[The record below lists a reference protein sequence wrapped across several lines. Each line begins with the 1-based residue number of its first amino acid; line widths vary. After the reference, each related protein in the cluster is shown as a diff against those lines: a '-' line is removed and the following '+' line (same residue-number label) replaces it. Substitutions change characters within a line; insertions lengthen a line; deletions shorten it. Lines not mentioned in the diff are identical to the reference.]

1 MDEAAIREVQK
12 EAADALLDVGVSIPI
27 KEWSL
32 PFRRKPL
39 RLRVTLRRPRMNGAI
54 KLMRICLGIGVT
66 SREME
71 SYTPEEN
78 MRFMALHGVE
88 SLAHAGLYDC
98 PGGRI
103 ETYSSQSDRMAT
115 ARAGRRTLP
124 HGRLPDVLPPD
135 GDGPFY
141 EYYQIGRADEPDEAE
156 TEPKKEGELR
166 TEYEPSH
173 SPFGFIWQVAS
184 ATGWSV
190 EYILKESITRRLS

>member
-1 MDEAAIREVQK
+1 MFGYRCYEPGDGKLYAGREH
-12 EAADALLDVGVSIPI
+12 
-27 KEWSL
+27 
-32 PFRRKPL
+32 
-39 RLRVTLRRPRMNGAI
+39 
-54 KLMRICLGIGVT
+54 
-66 SREME
+66 
-71 SYTPEEN
+71 
-78 MRFMALHGVE
+78 ALHGAPWCR

-190 EYILKESITRRLS
+190 EYILKRVNYQTLIMMLSDAPRYVRRRGEETPDKSGSTIDRLKTVNKEAAREEAENIVSFFQSNLEA

>member
-54 KLMRICLGIGVT
+54 RLMRICLGIGVT

-78 MRFMALHGVE
+78 MRFMALHGAEVSLMLAYTIVRGAVSRRILPKVIAWLLRELVE
-88 SLAHAGLYDC
+88 ERYLMGAYRTFYRLMG
-98 PGGRI
+98 
-103 ETYSSQSDRMAT
+103 TDRFT
-115 ARAGRRTLP
+115 NIIRS
-124 HGRLPDVLPPD
+124 
-135 GDGPFY
+135 
-141 EYYQIGRADEPDEAE
+141 AE
-156 TEPKKEGELR
+156 RMNPMKL
-166 TEYEPSH
+166 
-173 SPFGFIWQVAS
+173 
-184 ATGWSV
+184 
-190 EYILKESITRRLS
+190 RLSQKRKGS

>member
-54 KLMRICLGIGVT
+54 RLMRICLGIGVT

-78 MRFMALHGVE
+78 MRFMALHGAEVSLMLAYTIVRGAVSRRILPKVIAWLLRELVE
-88 SLAHAGLYDC
+88 ERYLMGAYRTFYRLMG
-98 PGGRI
+98 
-103 ETYSSQSDRMAT
+103 TDRFT
-115 ARAGRRTLP
+115 NIIRS
-124 HGRLPDVLPPD
+124 
-135 GDGPFY
+135 
-141 EYYQIGRADEPDEAE
+141 AE
-156 TEPKKEGELR
+156 RMNPMKL
-166 TEYEPSH
+166 
-173 SPFGFIWQVAS
+173 
-184 ATGWSV
+184 
-190 EYILKESITRRLS
+190 RLSQRRKGS

>member
-54 KLMRICLGIGVT
+54 RLMRICLGIGVT

-78 MRFMALHGVE
+78 MRFMALHGAEVSLMLANTIVRGAVSRRILPKVIAWLLRELVE
-88 SLAHAGLYDC
+88 ERYLMGAYRTFYRLMG
-98 PGGRI
+98 
-103 ETYSSQSDRMAT
+103 TDRFT
-115 ARAGRRTLP
+115 NIIRS
-124 HGRLPDVLPPD
+124 
-135 GDGPFY
+135 
-141 EYYQIGRADEPDEAE
+141 AE
-156 TEPKKEGELR
+156 RMNPMKL
-166 TEYEPSH
+166 
-173 SPFGFIWQVAS
+173 
-184 ATGWSV
+184 
-190 EYILKESITRRLS
+190 RLSQKRKGS